1 MLLSH
6 NKQAIL
12 ETVVQLLSS
21 TNTPE
26 NTMGQQCVF
35 LMINTQSSSKYIT
48 DVLEATLTFTN
59 RIVLLKAFFNDK
71 RVQGEYLTED
81 EFSAYQSN
89 TFVLS
94 YKLMFL
100 EMYGCVF
107 KPHHLVSQVDCIIS
121 QLENN
126 HSNKDYIASITKRLS
141 RLVHL
146 DQNKKNK
153 ILGRLNE
160 VYNKPTNN
168 LEVDETSFSEE
179 RRSGNGDFG
188 DFVSVKYKY
197 SIFSA
202 LFGCFF
208 KGLKRV
214 FPLN

>member
-1 MLLSH
+1 MDVFLSH
-6 NKQAIL
+6 TIW
-12 ETVVQLLSS
+12 
-21 TNTPE
+21 
-26 NTMGQQCVF
+26 F
-35 LMINTQSSSKYIT
+35 LK
-48 DVLEATLTFTN
+48 LT
-59 RIVLLKAFFNDK
+59 VLL
-71 RVQGEYLTED
+71 
-81 EFSAYQSN
+81 
-89 TFVLS
+89 
-94 YKLMFL
+94 
-100 EMYGCVF
+100 
-107 KPHHLVSQVDCIIS
+107 VSLKIITVIR
-121 QLENN
+121 
-126 HSNKDYIASITKRLS
+126 YIASITKKLS

-168 LEVDETSFSEE
+168 LEVDETSFSVE
-179 RRSGNGDFG
+179 RSGNGDFG